1 MKLLWNLVIFVTIRK
16 TGEVIKMNDRSKRTD
31 TVSRIIMAPPHA
43 VYRAFMDLKKL
54 VAWLPPTGM
63 EGRID
68 TFDAREGGIYRMTLT
83 YLDSDHQT
91 GKTSDNT
98 DVAQGEFLE
107 LVPGKR
113 IVQRIVFESKDPAFA
128 GAMTMTWNLDE
139 VPGGT
144 KVTIVSENVPVGI
157 RQEDHE
163 AGMSST
169 LANLAAFLE

>member
-43 VYRAFMDLKKL
+43 VYRAFMDPKKL

-63 EGRID
+63 
-68 TFDAREGGIYRMTLT
+68 EGGIYRMTLT

-98 DVAQGEFLE
+98 DVRQGEFLE

-113 IVQRIVFESKDPAFA
+113 IVQRIVFETEDPAFA

-139 VPGGT
+139 VPGAPKLRLSPRT
-144 KVTIVSENVPVGI
+144 Y
-157 RQEDHE
+157 Q
-163 AGMSST
+163 
-169 LANLAAFLE
+169 